1 MNQIS
6 NLDENR
12 KLLRTGIGERISLRK
27 LSSELS
33 HMTEWMLCPQ
43 RDFENSLLT
52 TEWMLCPQKAFKNS
66 LLIS

>member
-12 KLLRTGIGERISLRK
+12 KLLRTGIGERIALRK
-27 LSSELS
+27 PSSELS

-43 RDFENSLLT
+43 RGFENSQIACAGLWAVEAT
-52 TEWMLCPQKAFKNS
+52 
-66 LLIS
+66 